1 MARFKLSAP
10 LTVAMILLV
19 PAYEKVLGVE
29 SKTFP
34 DIADGI
40 PFNGN
45 FRTFGGTERDVNGVY
60 SIEDTAIVETWYD
73 PAIKSDCRIAIRDS
87 GAVYEIINEPE
98 NVELR
103 NQYLKF
109 RVRRVKGGA

>member
-10 LTVAMILLV
+10 LTVAMVLLAPV
-19 PAYEKVLGVE
+19 YAKVLGVE

-45 FRTFGGTERDVNGVY
+45 FRTFGGTERDVNGAY

>member
-1 MARFKLSAP
+1 MARFKFSAP
-10 LTVAMILLV
+10 LTVAMVLLAPV
-19 PAYEKVLGVE
+19 YAKVLGVE